1 MKYVII
7 GNSAAGIGTVEGI
20 REYDKDG
27 EIVII
32 SDEKYDT
39 YSRPLISYILKG
51 QVTEE
56 NMRYRNADFYEK
68 NKVTKMLG
76 KRVASINADKKEVSL
91 ESGETVSYDKLMVAT
106 GSKPFVP
113 PMTGLDK
120 VAKKFSFMKLDDEK
134 AVKEA
139 VFDGARVLIVGAGL
153 IGLKAAE
160 ALEHYNAK
168 MTVVDLANRIL
179 PSILDEDASEI
190 MQKHIESK
198 GVKFIL
204 NTSVS
209 EFTENTATLA
219 NGETVEFDMVILAV
233 GVRPNT
239 ELVKDAGGNVGRG
252 IITDNKQLT
261 SLKDV
266 YAAGDCTE
274 SYDISIDGNRILAI
288 LPNAHNQ
295 GVVAGKNMAGKEAY
309 YLNAFP
315 MNAIGFFGLHII
327 TAGSYDGEAMVE
339 TDGVNY
345 KKLVVKDKQLKGF
358 ILMGKYIERA
368 GIYTS
373 LIREHITADECD
385 YELMMKA
392 PQMMAFNRERRN
404 DKLAGGVGNEN

>member
-39 YSRPLISYILKG
+39 YSRPLISYVLKG

-113 PMTGLDK
+113 PMTGLDR

-190 MQKHIESK
+190 MQKHI
-198 GVKFIL
+198 
-204 NTSVS
+204 
-209 EFTENTATLA
+209 
-219 NGETVEFDMVILAV
+219 
-233 GVRPNT
+233 
-239 ELVKDAGGNVGRG
+239 
-252 IITDNKQLT
+252 
-261 SLKDV
+261 
-266 YAAGDCTE
+266 
-274 SYDISIDGNRILAI
+274 
-288 LPNAHNQ
+288 
-295 GVVAGKNMAGKEAY
+295 
-309 YLNAFP
+309 
-315 MNAIGFFGLHII
+315 
-327 TAGSYDGEAMVE
+327 
-339 TDGVNY
+339 
-345 KKLVVKDKQLKGF
+345 
-358 ILMGKYIERA
+358 
-368 GIYTS
+368 
-373 LIREHITADECD
+373 
-385 YELMMKA
+385 
-392 PQMMAFNRERRN
+392 
-404 DKLAGGVGNEN
+404 